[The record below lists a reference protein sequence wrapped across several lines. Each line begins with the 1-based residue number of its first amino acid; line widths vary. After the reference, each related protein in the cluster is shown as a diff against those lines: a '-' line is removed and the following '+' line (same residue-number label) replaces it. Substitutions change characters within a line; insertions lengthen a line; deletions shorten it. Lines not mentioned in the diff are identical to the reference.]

1 MFEPNEKI
9 ANNFKVF
16 VIQTLTKLFMV
27 VKKKISKL
35 KIQEQSEDDIIQ
47 NIKLFF
53 KLKKKKNQRMI

>member
-1 MFEPNEKI
+1 MFEPSEKI

-47 NIKLFF
+47 NIKTLF
-53 KLKKKKNQRMI
+53 